1 MGVSSGRLVARR
13 RRHRLTRGS
22 HDVTG
27 LWRGVLG
34 EHCGR
39 GLIHGW
45 RLRVL
50 TGALPTQRHLAELGR
65 QFFSHCVLL
74 GRRNWQENLGAG
86 RAGVGDRLRGLQR
99 CHRLSNHVVS
109 HGVLLR
115 SGQQGSLRRNLGLWL
130 WLL

>member
-1 MGVSSGRLVARR
+1 MGVSSGRLVTRR

-65 QFFSHCVLL
+65 QFFSL
-74 GRRNWQENLGAG
+74 GGIGMTSL
-86 RAGVGDRLRGLQR
+86 VGFDWHYTKYKYKIISMNVDYTVFITTHKIKIKN
-99 CHRLSNHVVS
+99 C
-109 HGVLLR
+109 
-115 SGQQGSLRRNLGLWL
+115 SLH
-130 WLL
+130 

>member
-1 MGVSSGRLVARR
+1 MGVSSGRLVTRR

-65 QFFSHCVLL
+65 QLFS
-74 GRRNWQENLGAG
+74 
-86 RAGVGDRLRGLQR
+86 
-99 CHRLSNHVVS
+99 LSNHVVS